1 MDKCFFFFEGVT
13 INPLEV
19 QQESRMRQSAI
30 LSTGAG
36 DACGGRG
43 DWGGTEMRGDR
54 EGPPGSVAVE
64 KPRTEEEAAPG
75 GCEAPAGPR
84 SGHTDFAE
92 PLSAPPTPLAFRPG
106 ALAHGVLGQGPACR
120 VPAKPDQGHWLES
133 RPCLALQTPPALL
146 LQRTESSPT
155 ALSPHQV
162 EFSMCLPRP

>member
-1 MDKCFFFFEGVT
+1 MDKHFFFEGVT

-43 DWGGTEMRGDR
+43 DWGGTETRGDR

-75 GCEAPAGPR
+75 GCEAPR

-92 PLSAPPTPLAFRPG
+92 PLSAPPAPLALRPG
-106 ALAHGVLGQGPACR
+106 ALARGVLRQGPACGG
-120 VPAKPDQGHWLES
+120 PTEPDRGHWLES
-133 RPCLALQTPPALL
+133 RPCLALQTPLALL

-155 ALSPHQV
+155 ALSKHQV
-162 EFSMCLPRP
+162 EFSMCLPRS

>member
-1 MDKCFFFFEGVT
+1 MDKHFFFEGVT

-43 DWGGTEMRGDR
+43 DWGGTETRGDR

-75 GCEAPAGPR
+75 GCEAPR

-92 PLSAPPTPLAFRPG
+92 PLCPTRPASPPARCPGTWGPAAGSSLWRPHRARPG
-106 ALAHGVLGQGPACR
+106 SLAGVQALLGSANTTGPAPSEDR
-120 VPAKPDQGHWLES
+120 VQPH
-133 RPCLALQTPPALL
+133 RPQ
-146 LQRTESSPT
+146 
-155 ALSPHQV
+155 
-162 EFSMCLPRP
+162 